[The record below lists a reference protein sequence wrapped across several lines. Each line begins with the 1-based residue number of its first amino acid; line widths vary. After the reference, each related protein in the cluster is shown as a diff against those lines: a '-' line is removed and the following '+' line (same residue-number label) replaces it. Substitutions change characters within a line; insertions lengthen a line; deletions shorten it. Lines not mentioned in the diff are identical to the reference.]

1 MDLEAFKMYILNS
14 KVTINILKKKWYVKR
29 REKFEIYEILNQNQK
44 IQKLGITQNVM
55 DRKQLEIEQILTQ
68 IYQFALS
75 LTYLT
80 EPIKRQI
87 DRVD

>member
-55 DRKQLEIEQILTQ
+55 DRKQLEIE
-68 IYQFALS
+68 
-75 LTYLT
+75 
-80 EPIKRQI
+80 
-87 DRVD
+87 